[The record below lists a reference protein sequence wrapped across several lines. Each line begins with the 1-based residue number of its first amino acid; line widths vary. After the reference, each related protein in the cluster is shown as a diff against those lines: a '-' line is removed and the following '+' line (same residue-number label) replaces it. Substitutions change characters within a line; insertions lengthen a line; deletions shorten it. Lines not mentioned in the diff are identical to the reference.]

1 MGKGSS
7 AANSQGNV
15 KPFTPVEGPAAWYAK
30 DYKNDDS
37 WIYRLTDGDIKEV
50 EAALEVAKASGKEIK
65 VRRISMFLVVE
76 YRHVQQVNICSYH
89 HMTLNLQPEVAFLIL
104 LTVSLKQLSAHQSF
118 WHEFQLTT

>member
-1 MGKGSS
+1 MLHWNVTLAITVIFFSPAYFAALVTVSAWRTDRRMGKGSS

-30 DYKNDDS
+30 DYKNDVS

-65 VRRISMFLVVE
+65 VR
-76 YRHVQQVNICSYH
+76 
-89 HMTLNLQPEVAFLIL
+89 
-104 LTVSLKQLSAHQSF
+104 
-118 WHEFQLTT
+118 

>member
-15 KPFTPVEGPAAWYAK
+15 KPFTPVEGPAAWYAN

-65 VRRISMFLVVE
+65 VRLIQCFVLWNTGTSNRLIHFRIFVHFCTFLYIFVSPYE
-76 YRHVQQVNICSYH
+76 ISSQR
-89 HMTLNLQPEVAFLIL
+89 LNF
-104 LTVSLKQLSAHQSF
+104 
-118 WHEFQLTT
+118 